1 MSWILSL
8 SVASGGV
15 GAAKLGAAG
24 VPEKV
29 GFFPTADRAMAF
41 AASGES
47 GGKPDAVRL
56 LVPST
61 LNDQDL
67 RWYLGEIVIAGVPAE
82 KTHVRTIPDV
92 LAEAYGG
99 RPLLVDA
106 SWKKI
111 VTADGGVQDL
121 EAERIS
127 ELHAEQPPG
136 TTVILAGHPEE
147 REKVHAA
154 TTELAP
160 VLLEYPQI
168 AALNLEQ
175 QAGAPPQPEES
186 PGQDAPRQPA
196 PAPRMSSAV
205 RIALLLVAV
214 VVLVLILAFL
224 V

>member
-1 MSWILSL
+1 MNWILSL

-29 GFFPTADRAMAF
+29 GFFPTVDRAMAF

-47 GGKPDAVRL
+47 GGKPDTVRL
-56 LVPST
+56 LVPGT
-61 LNDQDL
+61 LSDQDL
-67 RWYLGEIVIAGVPAE
+67 RWYLGEIVIAGVPVE

-92 LAEAYGG
+92 LAEAYGD
-99 RPLLVDA
+99 RLLLVDT

-111 VTADGGVQDL
+111 VTADGGARDL
-121 EAERIS
+121 EVTRIS
-127 ELHAEQPPG
+127 ELHAEQPAG

-154 TTELAP
+154 ATELAP

-175 QAGAPPQPEES
+175 EGGVTPQPEAS
-186 PGQDAPRQPA
+186 PRQDAPRQPD
-196 PAPRMSSAV
+196 PTPRMSSAV